1 MLNWHNG
8 PTNSGD
14 ASVISPILS
23 PVHTASRDD
32 AVLHALVDFVTGEG
46 LKPGDRLPTER
57 LLAEHLRVSR
67 TTVRE
72 ALTRWQELGLVE
84 RRQGSGTYLKAAVT
98 RNMLHMP
105 LTLPSGNDFNSLM
118 HTLEIRRGLEAEA
131 AVLCAERATDA
142 DIALIEQ
149 KLIIMEEAFHVRHG
163 MSADEDWDFHL
174 AVFRTSGNPLF
185 EQIIAAMYEMFHRFW
200 EHPLGVRDFGHA
212 SFPYHRTLFNAIAA
226 RDPIAARAEA
236 LKLIATVEDDLKR
249 GAANLKKQNK
259 KSQA

>member
-1 MLNWHNG
+1 MVQPIEACIPLI
-8 PTNSGD
+8 S
-14 ASVISPILS
+14 SVLL
-23 PVHTASRDD
+23 PVQTASRDD

-149 KLIIMEEAFHVRHG
+149 KLIIMEEAFHARHG

-226 RDPIAARAEA
+226 RDPVAARAEA
-236 LKLIATVEDDLKR
+236 LKLIATVEDDLRR

-259 KSQA
+259 SRAAE

>member
-8 PTNSGD
+8 PTNLGA
-14 ASVISPILS
+14 ASVISAILS

-46 LKPGDRLPTER
+46 LTPGDRLPTER
-57 LLAEHLRVSR
+57 VLAEHLKVSR

-98 RNMLHMP
+98 RNMLHLP

-131 AVLCAERATDA
+131 AVLCAERANDA

-226 RDPIAARAEA
+226 RDPLGARVEA

>member
-1 MLNWHNG
+1 
-8 PTNSGD
+8 
-14 ASVISPILS
+14 
-23 PVHTASRDD
+23 VHTSSRDD
-32 AVLHALVDFVTGEG
+32 AVLNALADFVTGAG

-57 LLAEHLRVSR
+57 VLAEHFKVSR

-98 RNMLHMP
+98 RNMLHLP

-131 AVLCAERATDA
+131 AVLCAERASDA

-149 KLIIMEEAFHVRHG
+149 KLIRMEEVFHERSG

-200 EHPLGVRDFGHA
+200 EHPLGVQA
-212 SFPYHRTLFNAIAA
+212 SVPYHRSLFNAIAA
-226 RDPIAARAEA
+226 RDPVGARAEA

-249 GAANLKKQNK
+249 GNANLKKQTK
-259 KSQA
+259 KSKE